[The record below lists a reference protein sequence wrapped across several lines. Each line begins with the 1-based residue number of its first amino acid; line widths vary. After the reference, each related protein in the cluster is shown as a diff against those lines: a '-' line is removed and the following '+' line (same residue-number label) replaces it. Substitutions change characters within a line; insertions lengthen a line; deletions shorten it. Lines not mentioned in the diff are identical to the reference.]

1 MKVILAKG
9 SDKLLGATVVSKHAG
24 ELIFPAVE
32 MLQKGRGLK
41 SLFGLILPY
50 PTRMEIWNRAA
61 LTWRTYRFA
70 ESSFT
75 QGLVR
80 FLTGFEKN
88 DPLKPNSAS
97 PQLPKCGV
105 VLRCCRVG
113 TGKLANLGNHNPSP
127 WPAKT
132 IRVPCG

>member
-50 PTRMEIWNRAA
+50 PTRLEIWNRAA
-61 LTWRTYRFA
+61 LTWRARRFA
-70 ESSFT
+70 ESSFS
-75 QGLVR
+75 QRLVR
-80 FLTGFEKN
+80 LLTGFEK
-88 DPLKPNSAS
+88 KPT
-97 PQLPKCGV
+97 
-105 VLRCCRVG
+105 R
-113 TGKLANLGNHNPSP
+113 
-127 WPAKT
+127 
-132 IRVPCG
+132 

>member
-50 PTRMEIWNRAA
+50 PTCMEMWNRAA
-61 LTWRTYRFA
+61 LTWRARRFA
-70 ESSFT
+70 VDWSHFRGQSVKDF
-75 QGLVR
+75 R
-80 FLTGFEKN
+80 I
-88 DPLKPNSAS
+88 
-97 PQLPKCGV
+97 
-105 VLRCCRVG
+105 R
-113 TGKLANLGNHNPSP
+113 KL
-127 WPAKT
+127 
-132 IRVPCG
+132 